1 MSSCSGLCGGKEV
14 RMKGKSGAGEL
25 KKLIQKK
32 SRQSADTETGSIGI
46 ACFCHTENGS
56 GCTVQNSSTFCI
68 FAKVLQRKEFICI
81 MKVLLQ
87 RNKISAKEE
96 QNMVKFDQLLYGGDY
111 NPEQWLEYP
120 EILEQDLEY
129 MRLAKINTVSV
140 GIFSWSMLEPEEGV
154 FQFGWLEEIINR
166 LYENGVSVILATP
179 SGARPKWL
187 ADKYPEVLRVDESG
201 HRNFFGGRHNHC
213 YTSPVYREKVKIINQ
228 ELARRFGDHPAVRLW
243 HISNEYGGACYCP
256 LCQEEFRKWLKE
268 KYGTIEELN
277 RRWCTSFWSHRY
289 NDFAQVEA
297 PSRRG
302 ERELHALKLD
312 WKRFVTSRTT
322 DFMRYEISCLR
333 EAGSE
338 KPVTTN
344 MMYHFGGLNY
354 AEMAKYVDIVSWDTY
369 PTWHK
374 EKEYVTALDCGMQH
388 DIMRCLKKQPFLLME
403 SCPSSTNWQSVSKLK
418 KPGMLQA
425 QSLQAIAH
433 GSESVMYFQFRQ
445 SQGASEKFHGA
456 VVDHYGGSDTR
467 VFQETVKTGVS
478 LEALR
483 ELCKTE
489 VHAETA
495 VLYDWENRWAMED
508 AQGPRNRGLFYKETV
523 EKSYRALRRLGLNVD
538 VIDMSKDLDD
548 YRLVAVP
555 MMYLFKDGFAEKLR
569 NFTAQG
575 GTVLMTYW
583 SGIVDETDRCFLG
596 GTPHGLMDVF
606 GLRSA
611 EIDGLYDWE
620 SNSAVPVQR
629 GREILKQPYTC
640 RNLCEL
646 VEVKG
651 AKSVIL
657 PGESVSDE
665 CGTECGSDT
674 EKEAAAKISFGKTSD
689 TKESGEKS
697 GGSAEV
703 LAVYGSDFY
712 EGTPAL
718 TGNAYGK
725 GMAYYICADFEQAFY
740 DELFDYS
747 VKEAQIARPPLAD
760 IPQGVEVM
768 RRDSD
773 EASYLLIQNFSE
785 TEQEIMVTDQEYH
798 MIFGKSSERLGK
810 YETMVWKKPRTGK
823 K

>member
-1 MSSCSGLCGGKEV
+1 MKEG
-14 RMKGKSGAGEL
+14 R
-25 KKLIQKK
+25 
-32 SRQSADTETGSIGI
+32 
-46 ACFCHTENGS
+46 
-56 GCTVQNSSTFCI
+56 
-68 FAKVLQRKEFICI
+68 
-81 MKVLLQ
+81 
-87 RNKISAKEE
+87 
-96 QNMVKFDQLLYGGDY
+96 NMVKFDQLLYGGDY

-120 EILEQDLEY
+120 EILEKDLEY

-140 GIFSWSMLEPEEGV
+140 GIFSWAMLEPEEGV
-154 FQFGWLEEIINR
+154 FRFEWLEEIVDR

-228 ELARRFGDHPAVRLW
+228 ELARRLGNHPAVRLW

-256 LCQEEFRKWLKE
+256 LCQEEFRRWLRE

-277 RRWCTSFWSHRY
+277 RRWCTAFWSHRY
-289 NDFAQVEA
+289 NDFAQIEA
-297 PSRRG
+297 PSQRG

-312 WKRFVTSRTT
+312 WKRFVTARTT

-333 EAGSE
+333 EAGSK
-338 KPVTTN
+338 KPATTN

-354 AEMAKYVDIVSWDTY
+354 AEMAKYVDVVSWDTY

-374 EKEYVTALDCGMQH
+374 EKEHVTALDCGMQH
-388 DIMRCLKKQPFLLME
+388 DIMRSLKKQPFLLME

-433 GSESVMYFQFRQ
+433 GSDSVLYFQFRQ

-467 VFQETVKTGVS
+467 VFREAAKTGAS
-478 LEALR
+478 LEVLR
-483 ELCKTE
+483 ELCGTE

-508 AQGPRNRGLFYKETV
+508 AQGPRNRGLFYKKTL

-538 VIDMSKDLDD
+538 VIDMGKELDG

-569 NFTAQG
+569 SFTAQG

-620 SNSAVPVQR
+620 SNTAVPTECGQ
-629 GREILKQPYTC
+629 GILKQIHTC
-640 RNLCEL
+640 RALCEL

-651 AKSVIL
+651 AKSVL
-657 PGESVSDE
+657 TLGEEDCDAETEKGSEKASGSEKEMVMKCGESGHE
-665 CGTECGSDT
+665 KKTGKKCG
-674 EKEAAAKISFGKTSD
+674 
-689 TKESGEKS
+689 ESGDEEKS
-697 GGSAEV
+697 VDGHEKSDSGAEV

-718 TGNAYGK
+718 TRNVYGK
-725 GMAYYICADFEQAFY
+725 GTAYYICADFEQSFY
-740 DELFDYS
+740 DEVFDYA
-747 VKEAQIARPPLAD
+747 VKEARISIPPLAE

-768 RRDSD
+768 QRDSG
-773 EASYLLIQNFSE
+773 EASYLMIQNFSE
-785 TEQEIMVTDQEYH
+785 TEQEIIVTDPEYDV
-798 MIFGKSSERLGK
+798 MFGKDPKRLKK
-810 YETMVWKKPRTGK
+810 YETVVFRKSAAGK
-823 K
+823 KE

>member
-1 MSSCSGLCGGKEV
+1 MKEG
-14 RMKGKSGAGEL
+14 R
-25 KKLIQKK
+25 
-32 SRQSADTETGSIGI
+32 
-46 ACFCHTENGS
+46 
-56 GCTVQNSSTFCI
+56 
-68 FAKVLQRKEFICI
+68 
-81 MKVLLQ
+81 
-87 RNKISAKEE
+87 
-96 QNMVKFDQLLYGGDY
+96 NMVKFDQLLYGGDY

-120 EILEQDLEY
+120 EILEKDLEY

-140 GIFSWSMLEPEEGV
+140 GIFSWAMLEPEEGV
-154 FQFGWLEEIINR
+154 FRFEWLEEIVDR
-166 LYENGVSVILATP
+166 LYENVVSVILATP

-228 ELARRFGDHPAVRLW
+228 ELARRLGNHPAVRLW

-256 LCQEEFRKWLKE
+256 LCQEEFRRWLRE

-277 RRWCTSFWSHRY
+277 RRWCTAFWSHRY
-289 NDFAQVEA
+289 NDFAQIEA
-297 PSRRG
+297 PSQRG

-312 WKRFVTSRTT
+312 WKRFVTARTT

-333 EAGSE
+333 EAGSK
-338 KPVTTN
+338 KPATTN

-354 AEMAKYVDIVSWDTY
+354 AEMAKYVDVVSWDTY

-374 EKEYVTALDCGMQH
+374 EKEHVTALDCGMQH
-388 DIMRCLKKQPFLLME
+388 DIMRSLKKQPFLLME

-418 KPGMLQA
+418 KPGVLQA

-433 GSESVMYFQFRQ
+433 GSDSVLYFQFRQ

-467 VFQETVKTGVS
+467 VFREAAKTGAS
-478 LEALR
+478 LEVLR
-483 ELCKTE
+483 ELCGTE
-489 VHAETA
+489 VHAEAA

-508 AQGPRNRGLFYKETV
+508 AQGPRNRGLFYKETL
-523 EKSYRALRRLGLNVD
+523 EKSYRALRRLGRNVD
-538 VIDMSKDLDD
+538 VIDMGKELDG

-569 NFTAQG
+569 SFTAQG

-620 SNSAVPVQR
+620 SNTAVPTECGQ
-629 GREILKQPYTC
+629 GILKQIHTC
-640 RNLCEL
+640 RALCEL

-651 AKSVIL
+651 AKSVL
-657 PGESVSDE
+657 TLGEEDCDAETEKGSEKASGSEKEMVMKCGESGHE
-665 CGTECGSDT
+665 KKTGKKCG
-674 EKEAAAKISFGKTSD
+674 
-689 TKESGEKS
+689 ESGDEEKS
-697 GGSAEV
+697 VDGHEKSDSGAEV

-718 TGNAYGK
+718 TRNVYGK
-725 GMAYYICADFEQAFY
+725 GTAYYICADFEQSFY
-740 DELFDYS
+740 DEVFDYA
-747 VKEAQIARPPLAD
+747 VKEARISIPPLAE

-768 RRDSD
+768 QRDSG
-773 EASYLLIQNFSE
+773 EASYLMIQNFSE
-785 TEQEIMVTDQEYH
+785 TEQEIIVTDPEYDV
-798 MIFGKSSERLGK
+798 MFGKDPKRLKK
-810 YETMVWKKPRTGK
+810 YETVVFRKSAAGK
-823 K
+823 KE

>member
-1 MSSCSGLCGGKEV
+1 
-14 RMKGKSGAGEL
+14 
-25 KKLIQKK
+25 
-32 SRQSADTETGSIGI
+32 
-46 ACFCHTENGS
+46 
-56 GCTVQNSSTFCI
+56 
-68 FAKVLQRKEFICI
+68 
-81 MKVLLQ
+81 
-87 RNKISAKEE
+87 
-96 QNMVKFDQLLYGGDY
+96 MVKFDQLLYGGDY

-120 EILEQDLEY
+120 EILEKDLEY

-140 GIFSWSMLEPEEGV
+140 GIFSWAMLEPEEGV
-154 FQFGWLEEIINR
+154 FRFEWLEEIVDR

-228 ELARRFGDHPAVRLW
+228 ELARRLGNHPAVRLW

-256 LCQEEFRKWLKE
+256 LCQEEFRRWLRE

-277 RRWCTSFWSHRY
+277 RRWCTAFWSHRY
-289 NDFAQVEA
+289 NDFAQIEA
-297 PSRRG
+297 PSQRG

-312 WKRFVTSRTT
+312 WKRFVTARTT

-333 EAGSE
+333 EAGSK
-338 KPVTTN
+338 KPATTN

-354 AEMAKYVDIVSWDTY
+354 AEMAKYVDVVSWDTY

-374 EKEYVTALDCGMQH
+374 EKEHVTALDCGMQH
-388 DIMRCLKKQPFLLME
+388 DIMRSLKKQPFLLME

-433 GSESVMYFQFRQ
+433 GSDSVLYFQFRQ

-467 VFQETVKTGVS
+467 VFREAAKTGAS
-478 LEALR
+478 LEVLR
-483 ELCKTE
+483 ELCGTE
-489 VHAETA
+489 VHAEAA

-508 AQGPRNRGLFYKETV
+508 AQGPRNRGLFYKETL

-538 VIDMSKDLDD
+538 VIDMGKELDG

-569 NFTAQG
+569 SFTAQG

-620 SNSAVPVQR
+620 SNTAVPTECGQ
-629 GREILKQPYTC
+629 GILKQIHTC
-640 RNLCEL
+640 RALCEL

-651 AKSVIL
+651 AKSVL
-657 PGESVSDE
+657 TLGEEDCDAETEKGSEKASGSEKEMVMKCGESGHE
-665 CGTECGSDT
+665 KKTGKKCG
-674 EKEAAAKISFGKTSD
+674 
-689 TKESGEKS
+689 ESGDEEKS
-697 GGSAEV
+697 VDGHEKSDSGAEV

-718 TGNAYGK
+718 TRNVYGK
-725 GMAYYICADFEQAFY
+725 GTAYYICADFEQSFY
-740 DELFDYS
+740 DEVFDYA
-747 VKEAQIARPPLAD
+747 VKEARISIPPLAE

-768 RRDSD
+768 QRDSG
-773 EASYLLIQNFSE
+773 EASYLMIQNFSE
-785 TEQEIMVTDQEYH
+785 TEQEIIVTDPEYDV
-798 MIFGKSSERLGK
+798 MFGKDPKRLKK
-810 YETMVWKKPRTGK
+810 YETVVFRKSAAGK
-823 K
+823 KE

>member
-1 MSSCSGLCGGKEV
+1 
-14 RMKGKSGAGEL
+14 
-25 KKLIQKK
+25 
-32 SRQSADTETGSIGI
+32 
-46 ACFCHTENGS
+46 
-56 GCTVQNSSTFCI
+56 
-68 FAKVLQRKEFICI
+68 
-81 MKVLLQ
+81 
-87 RNKISAKEE
+87 
-96 QNMVKFDQLLYGGDY
+96 MVKFDQLLYGGDY

-120 EILEQDLEY
+120 EILEKDLEY

-140 GIFSWSMLEPEEGV
+140 GIFSWAMLEPEEGV
-154 FQFGWLEEIINR
+154 FRFEWLEEIVDR

-228 ELARRFGDHPAVRLW
+228 ELARRLGNHPAVRLW

-256 LCQEEFRKWLKE
+256 LCQEEFRRWLRE

-277 RRWCTSFWSHRY
+277 RRWCTAFWSHRY
-289 NDFAQVEA
+289 NDFAQIEA
-297 PSRRG
+297 PSQRG

-312 WKRFVTSRTT
+312 WKRFVTARTT

-333 EAGSE
+333 EAGSK
-338 KPVTTN
+338 KPATTN

-354 AEMAKYVDIVSWDTY
+354 AEMAKYVDVVSWDTY

-374 EKEYVTALDCGMQH
+374 EKEHVTALDCGMQH
-388 DIMRCLKKQPFLLME
+388 DIMRSLKKQPFLLME

-433 GSESVMYFQFRQ
+433 GSDSVLYFQFRQ

-467 VFQETVKTGVS
+467 VFREAAKTGAS
-478 LEALR
+478 LEVLR
-483 ELCKTE
+483 ELCGTE

-508 AQGPRNRGLFYKETV
+508 AQGPRNRGLFYKKTL

-538 VIDMSKDLDD
+538 VIDMGKELDG

-569 NFTAQG
+569 SFTAQG

-620 SNSAVPVQR
+620 SNTAVPTECGQ
-629 GREILKQPYTC
+629 GILKQIHTC
-640 RNLCEL
+640 RALCEL

-651 AKSVIL
+651 AKSVL
-657 PGESVSDE
+657 TLGEEDCDAETEKGSEKASGSEKEMVMKCGESGHE
-665 CGTECGSDT
+665 KKTGKKCG
-674 EKEAAAKISFGKTSD
+674 
-689 TKESGEKS
+689 ESGDEEKS
-697 GGSAEV
+697 VDGHEKSDSGAEV

-718 TGNAYGK
+718 TRNVYGK
-725 GMAYYICADFEQAFY
+725 GTAYYICADFEQSFY
-740 DELFDYS
+740 DEVFDYA
-747 VKEAQIARPPLAD
+747 VKEARISIPPLAE

-768 RRDSD
+768 QRDSG
-773 EASYLLIQNFSE
+773 EASYLMIQNFSE
-785 TEQEIMVTDQEYH
+785 TEQEIIVTDPEYDV
-798 MIFGKSSERLGK
+798 MFGKDPKRLKK
-810 YETMVWKKPRTGK
+810 YETVVFRKSAAGK
-823 K
+823 KE

>member
-1 MSSCSGLCGGKEV
+1 MKEG
-14 RMKGKSGAGEL
+14 R
-25 KKLIQKK
+25 
-32 SRQSADTETGSIGI
+32 
-46 ACFCHTENGS
+46 
-56 GCTVQNSSTFCI
+56 
-68 FAKVLQRKEFICI
+68 
-81 MKVLLQ
+81 
-87 RNKISAKEE
+87 
-96 QNMVKFDQLLYGGDY
+96 NMVKFDQLLYGGDY

-120 EILEQDLEY
+120 EILEKDLEY

-140 GIFSWSMLEPEEGV
+140 GIFSWAMLEPEEGV
-154 FQFGWLEEIINR
+154 FRFEWLEEIVDR

-228 ELARRFGDHPAVRLW
+228 ELARRLGNHPAVRLW

-256 LCQEEFRKWLKE
+256 LCQEEFRRWLRE

-277 RRWCTSFWSHRY
+277 RRWCTAFWSHRY
-289 NDFAQVEA
+289 NDFAQIEA
-297 PSRRG
+297 PSQRG

-312 WKRFVTSRTT
+312 WKRFVTARTT

-333 EAGSE
+333 EAGSK
-338 KPVTTN
+338 KPATTN

-354 AEMAKYVDIVSWDTY
+354 AEMAKYVDVVSWDTY

-374 EKEYVTALDCGMQH
+374 EKEHVTALDCGMQH
-388 DIMRCLKKQPFLLME
+388 DIMRSLKKQPFLLME

-433 GSESVMYFQFRQ
+433 GSDSVLYFQFRQ

-467 VFQETVKTGVS
+467 VFREAAKTGAS
-478 LEALR
+478 LEVLR
-483 ELCKTE
+483 ELCGTE
-489 VHAETA
+489 VHAEAA

-508 AQGPRNRGLFYKETV
+508 AQGPRNRGLFYKETL

-538 VIDMSKDLDD
+538 VIDMGKELDG

-569 NFTAQG
+569 SFTAQG

-620 SNSAVPVQR
+620 SNTAVPTECGQ
-629 GREILKQPYTC
+629 GILKQIHTC
-640 RNLCEL
+640 RALCEL

-651 AKSVIL
+651 AKSVL
-657 PGESVSDE
+657 TLGEEDCDAETEKGSEKASGSEKEMVMKCGESGHE
-665 CGTECGSDT
+665 KKTGKKCG
-674 EKEAAAKISFGKTSD
+674 
-689 TKESGEKS
+689 ESGDEEKS
-697 GGSAEV
+697 VDGHEKSDSGAEV

-718 TGNAYGK
+718 TRNVYGK
-725 GMAYYICADFEQAFY
+725 GTAYYICADFEQSFY
-740 DELFDYS
+740 DEVFDYA
-747 VKEAQIARPPLAD
+747 VKEARISIPPLAE

-768 RRDSD
+768 QRDSG
-773 EASYLLIQNFSE
+773 EASYLMIQNFSE
-785 TEQEIMVTDQEYH
+785 TEQEIIVTDPEYDV
-798 MIFGKSSERLGK
+798 MFGKDPKRLKK
-810 YETMVWKKPRTGK
+810 YETVVFRKSAAGK
-823 K
+823 KE

>member
-1 MSSCSGLCGGKEV
+1 
-14 RMKGKSGAGEL
+14 
-25 KKLIQKK
+25 
-32 SRQSADTETGSIGI
+32 
-46 ACFCHTENGS
+46 
-56 GCTVQNSSTFCI
+56 
-68 FAKVLQRKEFICI
+68 
-81 MKVLLQ
+81 
-87 RNKISAKEE
+87 
-96 QNMVKFDQLLYGGDY
+96 MVKFDQLLYGGDY

-120 EILEQDLEY
+120 EVLEKDLEY

-140 GIFSWSMLEPEEGV
+140 GIFSWAMLEPEEGV
-154 FQFGWLEEIINR
+154 FQFEWLEEIVDR

-228 ELARRFGDHPAVRLW
+228 ELARRLGNHPAVRLW

-256 LCQEEFRKWLKE
+256 LCQEEFRRWLGE

-277 RRWCTSFWSHRY
+277 RRWCTAFWSHRY
-289 NDFAQVEA
+289 NDFAQIEA
-297 PSRRG
+297 PSQRG

-312 WKRFVTSRTT
+312 WKRFVTARTT

-333 EAGSE
+333 EAGSQ
-338 KPVTTN
+338 KPATTN
-344 MMYHFGGLNY
+344 MMYHFAGLNY
-354 AEMAKYVDIVSWDTY
+354 AEMAKYVDVVSWDTY

-374 EKEYVTALDCGMQH
+374 EKEHVTALDCGMQH
-388 DIMRCLKKQPFLLME
+388 DIMRSLKKQPFLLME

-433 GSESVMYFQFRQ
+433 GSESVLYFQFRQ

-467 VFQETVKTGVS
+467 VFREAAKTGAS
-478 LEALR
+478 LEELR
-483 ELCKTE
+483 ELCGTE
-489 VHAETA
+489 VRAEAA

-508 AQGPRNRGLFYKETV
+508 AQGPRNRGLFYKETL

-538 VIDMSKDLDD
+538 VIDMGKELDG

-555 MMYLFKDGFAEKLR
+555 MMYLFRDGFAEKLR
-569 NFTAQG
+569 SFTAQG

-620 SNSAVPVQR
+620 SNTAVPTECGQ
-629 GREILKQPYTC
+629 GILKQIHTC
-640 RNLCEL
+640 RTLCEL

-651 AKSVIL
+651 AKSVLTLGGEDCDAETEKGSEKASGSEKEMIRKCGE
-657 PGESVSDE
+657 PGHEKKTGKKCGESGD
-665 CGTECGSDT
+665 
-674 EKEAAAKISFGKTSD
+674 
-689 TKESGEKS
+689 GEKPVDGHGKS
-697 GGSAEV
+697 DRGAEV

-718 TGNAYGK
+718 TRNVYGK
-725 GMAYYICADFEQAFY
+725 GTAYYICADFEQSFY
-740 DELFDYS
+740 DEVFDYA
-747 VKEAQIARPPLAD
+747 VKEAQLSIPPLAE

-768 RRDSD
+768 QRDSG
-773 EASYLLIQNFSE
+773 EASYLIIQNFSE
-785 TEQEIMVTDQEYH
+785 TEQEIIVTDPEYGV
-798 MIFGKSSERLGK
+798 MFGKDPKHLKK
-810 YETMVWKKPRTGK
+810 YETVVFRKSADCNSGPQYDAETAK
-823 K
+823 